1 MSITGKLDKN
11 ISIPKNVCHFGT
23 SLLGWW
29 LRLHDSTLGAWV
41 QSLVRTTDPIGTC
54 CDWMHPNTY

>member
-11 ISIPKNVCHFGT
+11 ISNPKNVCHFGT

-29 LRLHDSTLGAWV
+29 LRLHASTLGAWV
-41 QSLVRTTDPIGTC
+41 QSLVRKQTP
-54 CDWMHPNTY
+54 